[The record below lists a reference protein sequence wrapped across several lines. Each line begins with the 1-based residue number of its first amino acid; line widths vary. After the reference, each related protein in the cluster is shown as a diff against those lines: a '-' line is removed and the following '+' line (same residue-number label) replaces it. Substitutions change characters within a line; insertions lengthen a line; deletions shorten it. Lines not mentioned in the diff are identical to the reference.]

1 MNGQPDT
8 VVEELE
14 DDDDLITLEEY
25 AKIVAKSPHSVRND
39 LSRNPKS
46 VPVPFKLP
54 YSRRYMFRRGAVR
67 KFIRDAEQRAIDE
80 RNAIEKKAL
89 PKVNRIKRGDDDGY

>member
-54 YSRRYMFRRGAVR
+54 NSRRFMFRRGAVR